1 MKKIIAILLICLA
14 ANTTIKAQ
22 YVNIPDTAF
31 RNYLI
36 TQYPTC
42 FNAAKQMDTTCSGVV
57 NAKALSIGYKIIYNL
72 SGIRYF
78 KSLQKLYCDGNYF
91 NSIDSLPATLKDLSC
106 GSLPNLTL
114 INGLPNGLRGLFMSD
129 NPLITSLP
137 SLPSTIDSLNFS
149 DCSVA
154 VCPAL
159 PNTMRYLC
167 CYRTK
172 LTNFTGLPDSLKTL
186 ICWQNTLTSLPAIP
200 STLKFINCQQNLLT
214 SLPLLPNT
222 LMSLYCSD
230 NKLTSLPNFPNALY
244 EIYCFNNLITSISG
258 INSSLQYL
266 YCYNNKITSISQL
279 PSTLIELKC
288 SNNLLTA
295 LPDLPFSLNFLSCVN
310 NSGLHCL
317 PYLPK
322 PNIQVYF
329 DTANIKCLP
338 DSSIYLLGT
347 IGVSTYPICNISNN
361 PNNCQIFGASPNYV
375 NIPDTSFGSFL
386 LAKYPSCLYKDA
398 NNKYWMDTTCS
409 GVVNAD
415 SILYNGF
422 PLADS
427 QKIQNLQGVQYFT
440 NLKYLDVTKN
450 LLSSIPTLPKTLQ
463 YLNTNFN
470 SNIVS
475 LPALPNALISL
486 NCYQNALTS
495 LPQLPN
501 NLQTLDVLGNNLSVL
516 PTLPNSLLYLR
527 TYGNPLL
534 TCLPLLPS
542 NITDLYTDVPCIP
555 NKPVTL
561 VNAGNTPP
569 PPICNAT
576 NNPNNCTVYLP
587 NYVNIPDTSF
597 GNFLLAKY
605 PSCLYKDAS
614 NLYWMDTTCSDVVSE
629 TIGFSLTGNIE
640 NIYGIQYFKNINSL
654 FCSNTDIKFLARLP
668 QKIKYLSLYNSPIK
682 QIENLSDSLTQFI
695 VKLCQLDSLP
705 NLPDG
710 LIKLTCPQNF
720 LKKLP
725 KLPSNLVY
733 LSCAYNNIGTLP
745 NLPNGLQNLECHYNN
760 ITSLPKLPDSLRI
773 LYCDHNYITQLPI
786 LPNRIGV
793 VDCNNNLITCLP
805 KLPPS
810 LIHILVDSVIKCV
823 PNVSPNTEI
832 WVIGQPQTNS
842 LPICSPVN
850 NVNQCH
856 IYPIVNGK
864 VFTDNNSNNAKDA
877 NEFYRPF
884 VKLSLDGGQQF
895 TYSNLTGSYSISVD
909 SFGSYTLKV
918 TPPPYFKAV
927 PDSINISFTA
937 GSTSLILPDI
947 ALQPIA
953 AKDSFGI
960 IITKLNRPRPGFGL
974 AYNISYANMGTI
986 SSVNDNIIPI
996 NYDTSKL
1003 HFDSATVATTTN
1015 GIYNAPLEVNAG
1027 KLVAGQGGSFNIYF
1041 TVKPTV
1047 AIGDTIRTMADLI
1060 YSSTKIYD
1068 VDNAIVVGS
1077 FDPNDKQATP
1087 TLTPQQVSNGEYIDY
1102 VIRFQNTGNAN
1113 ATNIVISDTLSNLLQ
1128 FINIQIVS
1136 SSHNSNISYSVG
1148 NGVIYFQFLNINLP
1162 YASANEPLSHGF
1174 VRFRVK
1180 ALPTLAIG
1188 TIVPNTAN
1196 IYFDYNTPIVTNT
1209 ATTQVKAII
1218 VPVRIISYT
1227 ITANNNREIRNDWR
1241 VGAEINTSH
1250 YIIQRSMDGKD
1261 FLSVGEVAARGLN
1274 SYSFTDK
1281 VSNDILQHTVYYR
1294 LKIFDKDGMFTY
1306 SDVKQITRNEKQE
1319 TISMYPNPARDMVNI
1334 DCSDAS
1340 NLLIMDALG
1349 KTIIQYNNITKHQT
1363 INTKQFT
1370 KGVYMVKLI
1379 MNNGTIR
1386 TSKLIIE

>member
-1 MKKIIAILLICLA
+1 MKKIIAILLICFV
-14 ANTTIKAQ
+14 ANTAIKAQ
-22 YVNIPDTAF
+22 YVNIPDT
-31 RNYLI
+31 N
-36 TQYPTC
+36 
-42 FNAAKQMDTTCSGVV
+42 
-57 NAKALSIGYKIIYNL
+57 
-72 SGIRYF
+72 
-78 KSLQKLYCDGNYF
+78 
-91 NSIDSLPATLKDLSC
+91 
-106 GSLPNLTL
+106 
-114 INGLPNGLRGLFMSD
+114 
-129 NPLITSLP
+129 
-137 SLPSTIDSLNFS
+137 
-149 DCSVA
+149 
-154 VCPAL
+154 
-159 PNTMRYLC
+159 
-167 CYRTK
+167 
-172 LTNFTGLPDSLKTL
+172 
-186 ICWQNTLTSLPAIP
+186 
-200 STLKFINCQQNLLT
+200 
-214 SLPLLPNT
+214 
-222 LMSLYCSD
+222 
-230 NKLTSLPNFPNALY
+230 
-244 EIYCFNNLITSISG
+244 
-258 INSSLQYL
+258 
-266 YCYNNKITSISQL
+266 
-279 PSTLIELKC
+279 
-288 SNNLLTA
+288 
-295 LPDLPFSLNFLSCVN
+295 
-310 NSGLHCL
+310 
-317 PYLPK
+317 
-322 PNIQVYF
+322 
-329 DTANIKCLP
+329 
-338 DSSIYLLGT
+338 
-347 IGVSTYPICNISNN
+347 
-361 PNNCQIFGASPNYV
+361 
-375 NIPDTSFGSFL
+375 FGSFL

-398 NNKYWMDTTCS
+398 SNLYWMDTTCSGVVNADSIVYIGWPLTSIQKIQNLQGVQYFTNLKYLDVTKNLLSSIPTLPKNLQYLNTSFNSNVVSLPTLPNTLTWLSCYQNALTSLPQLPNNLQTLDVLGNNLSALPTLPNSLLYLRTYGNPLLNCLPLLPPNLVSLYTDVLCIPNKPATLVASPGGSALPPICNATNNPKNCPILSNPYVNIPDTNFGSFLLAKYPSCLYKDASNLYWMDTTCS

-427 QKIQNLQGVQYFT
+427 QKIQNLQGVQYFS

-475 LPALPNALISL
+475 LPVLPNALISL

-501 NLQTLDVLGNNLSVL
+501 NLQSIDVLGNNLSAL
-516 PTLPNSLLYLR
+516 PTLPNSLKYLR

-555 NKPVTL
+555 NKPATL
-561 VNAGNTPP
+561 VNAGNTAPP
-569 PPICNAT
+569 PVCNAT
-576 NNPNNCTVYLP
+576 NNPNNCTVYP
-587 NYVNIPDTSF
+587 ANYVNIPDSSF
-597 GNFLLAKY
+597 GKFLLAKY
-605 PSCLYKDAS
+605 PSCLYKDNA
-614 NLYWMDTTCSDVVSE
+614 NKYWMDTTCSGVVSA
-629 TIGFSLTGNIE
+629 TFLDCSSVSQINSIQGV
-640 NIYGIQYFKNINSL
+640 QYFKHL
-654 FCSNTDIKFLARLP
+654 NT
-668 QKIKYLSLYNSPIK
+668 LYCHYTSI
-682 QIENLSDSLTQFI
+682 
-695 VKLCQLDSLP
+695 DSLP
-705 NLPDG
+705 QLPNT
-710 LIKLTCPQNF
+710 LQ
-720 LKKLP
+720 
-725 KLPSNLVY
+725 Y
-733 LSCAYNNIGTLP
+733 LSCRNTNIKHVK
-745 NLPNGLQNLECHYNN
+745 NLPSSLLVLNVNYTFLQTISGPLPPALNTLVMGDNN
-760 ITSLPKLPDSLRI
+760 VSVLPDLPKSLTLLSCR
-773 LYCDHNYITQLPI
+773 
-786 LPNRIGV
+786 
-793 VDCNNNLITCLP
+793 NNPLTCLP
-805 KLPPS
+805 KLPNS
-810 LIHILVDSVIKCV
+810 LTSLVLGWTQITCL
-823 PNVSPNTEI
+823 PN
-832 WVIGQPQTNS
+832 QPQNCVVTDGFTNAVMYV
-842 LPICSPVN
+842 PVCNPTN
-850 NVNQCH
+850 NANQCH
-856 IYPIVNGK
+856 IYPNVSGK

-884 VKLSLDGGQQF
+884 VKFSLDGGQQY
-895 TYSNLTGSYSISVD
+895 TYSNLTGSYAISID

-953 AKDSFGI
+953 AIDSFGI
-960 IITKLNRPRPGFGL
+960 KITKLNRPRPGFGL
-974 AYNISYANMGTI
+974 AYNISYANMGTV

-1003 HFDSATVATTTN
+1003 HFDSATVVTTTS

-1047 AIGDTIRTMADLI
+1047 AIGDTIRTVADLI

-1068 VDNAIVVGS
+1068 VDSAIVVGS

-1128 FINIQIVS
+1128 FSNIQIVS

-1162 YASANEPLSHGF
+1162 YASANEPLSQGF

-1188 TIVPNTAN
+1188 AIVPNTAS

-1209 ATTQVKAII
+1209 ATTQVKATI
-1218 VPVRIISYT
+1218 VPVRIISYA
-1227 ITANNNREIRNDWR
+1227 IAANNNREIRNDWR
-1241 VGAEINTSH
+1241 VGAEVNTSH

-1281 VSNDILQHTVYYR
+1281 VSNDILQNTVYYR

-1319 TISMYPNPARDMVNI
+1319 TISMYPNPARDFVNI

-1379 MNNGTIR
+1379 MNNGAIR